1 MILSGELPK
10 LENIKITR
18 TYFTGPFGNV
28 ELQMFGYSFQDILS
42 DVAFLR
48 AWVTSPPG
56 EIKTELAFVMGKAR
70 VTPKNLMTVLELELQ
85 AALLAA
91 RPKKEIIWVLS
102 VTVSQVC
109 LWTGSNT
116 FLQWIKSNDKQLTFI
131 ARRVCKTLVYT
142 SIDRWNQVA
151 SKDNTADAVTRGL
164 IYVSRSHLTKAS
176 LIILNLLSTK
186 QSLSKTLFL
195 SVHLLKTDNYRFTV
209 IPIWYVEFRSKVL
222 AYCCIRSPNFAKT
235 YRLP

>member
-1 MILSGELPK
+1 
-10 LENIKITR
+10 
-18 TYFTGPFGNV
+18 
-28 ELQMFGYSFQDILS
+28 
-42 DVAFLR
+42 
-48 AWVTSPPG
+48 
-56 EIKTELAFVMGKAR
+56 
-70 VTPKNLMTVLELELQ
+70 MTVLELELQ

-102 VTVSQVC
+102 VTLSQVC

-142 SIDRWNQVA
+142 SIDQWNQVA

-186 QSLSKTLFL
+186 QSLSKTLNL
-195 SVHLLKTDNYRFTV
+195 SLHLLKTDNYRFTV
-209 IPIWYVEFRSKVL
+209 IPIWYVEFASTCILLHTFSNFCQNIPATVTSMVALLTLLNFTTPSVISNNWCKV
-222 AYCCIRSPNFAKT
+222 CILKPKVGS
-235 YRLP
+235 YWQQIC